1 MTTCARWSGVVI
13 WGMKTLKVALG
24 LVIMSLVGTQ
34 FAAADSR
41 AEKTASDDVPVRYAK
56 ASKYHEPLAPA
67 VLGTKT
73 QGKRVFIGD
82 SAIPRRVQV
91 KAIGTATTS
100 PVRVY
105 TRQEIDRTGAHTT
118 RDILAQDPSIRVIGH

>member
-1 MTTCARWSGVVI
+1 
-13 WGMKTLKVALG
+13 MKTLKVALG
-24 LVIMSLVGTQ
+24 LVIVSLVGTQ

-56 ASKYHEPLAPA
+56 ASNYHEPLAPA

-73 QGKRVFIGD
+73 QGKLVFLG
-82 SAIPRRVQV
+82 SAIPKRVQV

-105 TRQEIDRTGAHTT
+105 TRAEIDRTGAHTT